1 MRKIAAI
8 FLMLILLF
16 NTGGYR
22 IAIQLLANK
31 SSQELE
37 ARIDNREYDESQ
49 LVEVRIEM
57 NLPYQDRYTDF
68 ERHYGEVELN
78 GRSYTYVERKIEGN
92 VVIFKCI
99 ANNSKEKLEDI
110 RDNMTRANSNSDM
123 QQAPGQQQNTFAKNL
138 LSEYDQV
145 ITIEPLIIGKFVT
158 TALMVA
164 NTMQLP
170 QRPVDT
176 PLQPPDL
183 NTVLS

>member
-22 IAIQLLANK
+22 IAIQLLADK

-92 VVIFKCI
+92 IVIFKCI
-99 ANNSKEKLEDI
+99 ANDSKEKLEAI
-110 RDNMTRANSNSDM
+110 RDNMTKANSNSDM
-123 QQAPGQQQNTFAKNL
+123 QQTPGQHQNTFAKNL
-138 LSEYDQV
+138 LSEYDQP
-145 ITIEPLIIGKFVT
+145 ITIEPLPTGKFVT
-158 TALMVA
+158 TALTAA
-164 NTMQLP
+164 NSAHLP
-170 QRPVDT
+170 QRPADKL
-176 PLQPPDL
+176 LQPPRF